1 MKQSTLGSYIRSLR
15 TQNHMTQS
23 QLAEKLNVTDKA
35 VSKWERDLSYPD
47 IALFPKL
54 ADILGVDVNDLLN
67 ECVDDG
73 QPSRLVRV
81 FEMSQ
86 DIRTPLHIILGCAD
100 MAANHYEDKELVL
113 RYLQSIRIS
122 GEYLLKSID
131 SISQV
136 MNRLPDGED
145 SGSYEQI
152 SKLEKHLQELS
163 LFHNKYLDPYDF
175 SGKRILVAEGMEINR
190 EIAREMLRQTG
201 AVTEFAVDG
210 QDCLDKVI
218 VQPADY
224 YDMILME
231 FRMRK
236 MDGIETTKQIRAL
249 EDKKKA
255 AIPIIAI
262 STNVQEKDRIAAMEA
277 GMNGFTAKPLFVD
290 KLFEMMKQQL
300 QKETERKRK
309 EDD

>member
-1 MKQSTLGSYIRSLR
+1 MEVYESPLHFLMTGSRFKPGHRFDGY
-15 TQNHMTQS
+15 
-23 QLAEKLNVTDKA
+23 TDKA

-73 QPSRLVRV
+73 QPSRLVRI
-81 FEMSQ
+81 FEMSE

-100 MAANHYEDKELVL
+100 MAANHYEDKDLVL

-131 SISQV
+131 SISRV
-136 MNRLPDGED
+136 MNRIQGGDDD
-145 SGSYEQI
+145 SSFKNLE
-152 SKLEKHLQELS
+152 KLEKHLQELS
-163 LFHNKYLDPYDF
+163 LFHDKYLEPYDF

-210 QDCLDKVI
+210 QDCLDKI
-218 VQPADY
+218 IAQHLHHSSARSVQ
-224 YDMILME
+224 
-231 FRMRK
+231 
-236 MDGIETTKQIRAL
+236 GGIRA
-249 EDKKKA
+249 
-255 AIPIIAI
+255 
-262 STNVQEKDRIAAMEA
+262 TR
-277 GMNGFTAKPLFVD
+277 
-290 KLFEMMKQQL
+290 
-300 QKETERKRK
+300 
-309 EDD
+309 

>member
-1 MKQSTLGSYIRSLR
+1 MKQATLGSYIRSLR

-54 ADILGVDVNDLLN
+54 ADILGVNVNDLLN
-67 ECVDDG
+67 ECVEEG
-73 QPSRLVRV
+73 QPSRLVQI

-100 MAANHYEDKELVL
+100 MAANHYEDKDLVL

-131 SISQV
+131 CISQV
-136 MNRLPDGED
+136 MSRMEDGSDNTCFEHL
-145 SGSYEQI
+145 G
-152 SKLEKHLQELS
+152 KLEKHLQELS
-163 LFHNKYLDPYDF
+163 LFHNKYFDPYDF
-175 SGKRILVAEGMEINR
+175 SGKRILVAEDMEINR

-201 AVTEFAVDG
+201 AVIEFAVDG
-210 QDCLDKVI
+210 KDCLEKLI
-218 VQPADY
+218 THPADY
-224 YDMILME
+224 YDMILMDI
-231 FRMRK
+231 MMPN
-236 MDGIETTKQIRAL
+236 MDGIEATKQIRVL

-255 AIPIIAI
+255 AIPIIAV
-262 STNVQEKDRIAAMEA
+262 SSNVQEKDRNAALEA
-277 GMNGFTAKPLFVD
+277 GMDGFTEKPVFVD
-290 KLFEMMKQQL
+290 KLFEAMKKHL
-300 QKETERKRK
+300 VEES
-309 EDD
+309 

>member
-15 TQNHMTQS
+15 TQNHMTQG

-67 ECVDDG
+67 ECVDEG
-73 QPSRLVRV
+73 HPSRLVQI

-100 MAANHYEDKELVL
+100 MAANHYDDRDLVL

-122 GEYLLKSID
+122 GEYLLNSID
-131 SISQV
+131 SISKV
-136 MNRLPDGED
+136 MNRLPDGEESD
-145 SGSYEQI
+145 TSVCFD
-152 SKLEKHLQELS
+152 KLEKHLQELS

-201 AVTEFAVDG
+201 AVIEFAMDG
-210 QDCLDKVI
+210 QDCLEKII
-218 VQPADY
+218 VHPANY
-224 YDMILME
+224 YDLILME
-231 FRMRK
+231 FRMRE
-236 MDGIETTKQIRAL
+236 MDGIETTKRIRAL

-277 GMNGFTAKPLFVD
+277 GMDGFTEKPIFVD
-290 KLFEMMKQQL
+290 TLFEVMKKHLDENPQ
-300 QKETERKRK
+300 
-309 EDD
+309 

>member
-15 TQNHMTQS
+15 TQNHMTQG

-67 ECVDDG
+67 ECVDEG
-73 QPSRLVRV
+73 HPSRLVQI

-100 MAANHYEDKELVL
+100 MAANHYDDRDLVL

-122 GEYLLKSID
+122 GEYLLNSID
-131 SISQV
+131 SISKV
-136 MNRLPDGED
+136 MNRLPDGDGDD
-145 SGSYEQI
+145 SFEHFD
-152 SKLEKHLQELS
+152 KLEKHLQELS

-210 QDCLDKVI
+210 QDCLDKI
-218 VQPADY
+218 INKPADY
-224 YDMILME
+224 YDLILME

-236 MDGIETTKQIRAL
+236 MDGIEATKRIRAL
-249 EDKKKA
+249 ADKKKA
-255 AIPIIAI
+255 EIPIIAI

-277 GMNGFTAKPLFVD
+277 GMNGFTAKPIFVD
-290 KLFEMMKQQL
+290 KLFEVMKTHLDEEPQ
-300 QKETERKRK
+300 
-309 EDD
+309 

>member
-23 QLAEKLNVTDKA
+23 QLADKLNVTDKA

-73 QPSRLVRV
+73 QPSRLVRI
-81 FEMSQ
+81 FEMSE

-100 MAANHYEDKELVL
+100 MAANHYEDKDLVF

-131 SISQV
+131 SISRV
-136 MNRLPDGED
+136 MNRIQGGDDEPSFKNLE
-145 SGSYEQI
+145 
-152 SKLEKHLQELS
+152 KLEKHLQELS
-163 LFHNKYLDPYDF
+163 LFHDKYLDPYDF
-175 SGKRILVAEGMEINR
+175 SGKRILIAEGMEINR

-210 QDCLDKVI
+210 QDCLDKI
-218 VQPADY
+218 IAQQADY
-224 YDMILME
+224 YDLILME
-231 FRMRK
+231 FRMPK
-236 MDGIETTKQIRAL
+236 IDGIETTKRIRAL

-262 STNVQEKDRIAAMEA
+262 STNVQEKDRSAAIEA
-277 GMNGFTAKPLFVD
+277 GMNGFTAKPIFVD
-290 KLFEMMKQQL
+290 KLFETMKQQL
-300 QKETERKRK
+300 QEES
-309 EDD
+309 

>member
-15 TQNHMTQS
+15 TQNHMTQG

-67 ECVDDG
+67 ECVDEEH
-73 QPSRLVRV
+73 PSRLVKI

-100 MAANHYEDKELVL
+100 MAANHYEDKDLVL

-131 SISQV
+131 SISKV
-136 MNRLPDGED
+136 MNRLPDGEGND
-145 SGSYEQI
+145 FSEHFD
-152 SKLEKHLQELS
+152 KLEKHLQELS

-201 AVTEFAVDG
+201 AISEFAVDG
-210 QDCLDKVI
+210 QDCLDKI
-218 VQPADY
+218 IAQPADY
-224 YDMILME
+224 YDLILME

-236 MDGIETTKQIRAL
+236 MDGIETTKRIRAL
-249 EDKKKA
+249 EDEKKA

-262 STNVQEKDRIAAMEA
+262 STNAQEKDRIAAMEA
-277 GMNGFTAKPLFVD
+277 GMNGFTAKPIFVD
-290 KLFEMMKQQL
+290 KLFEVMKKHLDEEPQ
-300 QKETERKRK
+300 
-309 EDD
+309 